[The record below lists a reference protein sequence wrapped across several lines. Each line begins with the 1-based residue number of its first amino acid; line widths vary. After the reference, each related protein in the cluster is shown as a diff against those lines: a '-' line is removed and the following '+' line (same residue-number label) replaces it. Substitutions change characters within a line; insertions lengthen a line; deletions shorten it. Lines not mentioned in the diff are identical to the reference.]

1 MANKKEKIQMAERDV
16 YQVCEM
22 RETMSINGAAYA
34 LGLEPRE
41 VSQVSAAVRV
51 NVTTRELA
59 RLRGFVELDKASAN
73 MSDLFLRAVAE
84 YVDAHGLTKK
94 APLRRSYDHRKQLS
108 AGLDDVLKRG

>member
-1 MANKKEKIQMAERDV
+1 MAKKEKVQMAEDEIYR
-16 YQVCEM
+16 VCEM

-41 VSQVSAAVRV
+41 VSQVSAAVRI

-59 RLRGFVELDKASAN
+59 RLRSFVEVDKSSTN

-94 APLRRSYDHRKQLS
+94 APKRRSYDHRKQLS
-108 AGLDDVLKRG
+108 SGLDDVLKS